1 MGYGQHQSFYLR
13 DRWLN
18 KAIRHI
24 NDDERF
30 FYDKEAFEKIGL
42 GKNMVQSLR
51 YWVLATRVAQEKF
64 NDERKKVYKIT
75 QFGKILYKFDRFL
88 QFLDSA
94 AIIHYHLSS
103 RKEPSTAWYWYF
115 NKLNESVITKDE
127 LISTFIDWVKANE
140 EKEVSEKSLK
150 RDIECLIRL
159 YVAGNNNEDPEEV
172 IQSPLF
178 RLNLLK
184 ETKGVVY
191 KVQGDPKNI
200 GITALMYVLLA
211 FKEEKET
218 NVITVEE
225 IINNEGLWGRVF
237 NMSRSSVINS
247 LETLTNHPFYPLKFT
262 RTNNLDTIRIPNISP
277 IEFLHKEY
285 ARKVESLNVNSN

>member
-24 NDDERF
+24 KNDERF

-51 YWVLATRVAQEKF
+51 YWVLATRVVEEKF
-64 NDERKKVYKIT
+64 NDERKKMYKIT
-75 QFGKILYKFDRFL
+75 QFGKMLYKFDRFL
-88 QFLDSA
+88 QFSDSA
-94 AIIHYHLSS
+94 AIIHYHLASK
-103 RKEPSTAWYWYF
+103 KEPSTAWFWFF
-115 NKLNESVITKDE
+115 NKYNESIVTKDE
-127 LISTFIDWVKANE
+127 LISSFIYWVKENE
-140 EKEVSEKSLK
+140 EKVVSEKSLK
-150 RDIECLIRL
+150 KDIECLIRL

-184 ETKGVVY
+184 DTKGVVY
-191 KVQGDPKNI
+191 RVPGDPKNI
-200 GITALMYVLLA
+200 GYTALMYVLLS
-211 FKEEKET
+211 FKEENET

-262 RTNNLDTIRIPNISP
+262 RTNNLDTIRIPEITS
-277 IEFLHKEY
+277 IEFLLEEY